1 MAVQLPRGVPTLLRL
16 VRLICRAAGKFGTA
30 GLSQSTTPELA
41 AAVATLVAACHV
53 FELLDD
59 NVWER
64 DDSGTPDPFPA
75 VPTP

>member
-1 MAVQLPRGVPTLLRL
+1 MNQLPRGVPTLLRL

-41 AAVATLVAACHV
+41 TAVEVLVTACHV

-64 DDSGTPDPFPA
+64 DRTGSPDPQPGQPA
-75 VPTP
+75 